1 MKDLVYGSSIDG
13 VVCGIATLEPTSGFA
28 DRDGRVLGPIALD
41 ELGEGVDVL
50 GVFCMRES

>member
-1 MKDLVYGSSIDG
+1 MKDLVYGSSIHG
-13 VVCGIATLEPTSGFA
+13 VMCGITALEPTSGFA

-50 GVFCMRES
+50 GVFCMREC